1 MKGKSVN
8 FKKLIISEVKSI
20 SEKNNLNLLLKED
33 VEKVNELDIENDFE
47 EVNPSEFAEEAKKVK
62 NLSEEVTR
70 MKELLDFNNPL
81 LKK

>member
-20 SEKNNLNLLLKED
+20 SERDNLNLLLKED
-33 VEKVNELDIENDFE
+33 IEKVNEVDIENDFE
-47 EVNPSEFAEEAKKVK
+47 EVNPSDFAEESKKAK